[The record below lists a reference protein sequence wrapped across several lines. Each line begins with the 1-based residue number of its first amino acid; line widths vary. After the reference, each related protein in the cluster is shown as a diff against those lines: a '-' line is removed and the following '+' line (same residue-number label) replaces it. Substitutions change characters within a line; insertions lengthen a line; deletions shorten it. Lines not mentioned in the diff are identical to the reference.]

1 MSISALRRLIL
12 IGLLVAI
19 GALLSALSP
28 SFLKLDNLMTLLQ
41 EASQTGIVA
50 IGFTLVLITAGID
63 MSIGAVIAVTAMV
76 CVNFLTHTPIP
87 AFVFIPLSLLVGIA
101 VGAFNAF
108 FITRFKLPEFIVSLA
123 SRGIL
128 AGLALIIAVKDA
140 DGFVSNVYIQ
150 DPSYLA
156 FGGTVGPVYI
166 ITIVFFAL
174 AILTQF
180 FLKRTRAGTNVYA
193 TGANPVAATL
203 SGIKT
208 TRSIYGVYMFSGFC
222 ASIAA
227 IFLSAR
233 MMTAM
238 PEFGI
243 GSEMDVIASVVIGG
257 TPFTG
262 GVGDIWG
269 TVLGTLFLA
278 LIKNGILK
286 LGISPYIQ
294 PIVIGGII
302 VAVVVVDVWYK
313 ELAER
318 LSGRSRRRKNDKA
331 EAGRADGT
339 AAA

>member
-1 MSISALRRLIL
+1 VPISTLRRLIL
-12 IGLLVAI
+12 IGLFFVI
-19 GALLSALSP
+19 GGILSFISP
-28 SFLKLDNLMTLLQ
+28 SFLTQGNIMTLLQ

-76 CVNFLTHTPIP
+76 CVNFLSYTHIP
-87 AFVFIPLSLLVGIA
+87 ALVFIPLSLLTGVAAGL
-101 VGAFNAF
+101 FNGF
-108 FITRFKLPEFIVSLA
+108 FITHFKLPEFIVTLA

-128 AGLALIIAVKDA
+128 AGVALLIAVKDA
-140 DGFVSNVYIQ
+140 DGFISNVYIQ
-150 DPSYLA
+150 DPVYLG

-166 ITIVFFAL
+166 VTIVFIGL
-174 AILTQF
+174 AFLTQF
-180 FLKRTRAGTNVYA
+180 FMKRTRTGTNIYA
-193 TGANPVAATL
+193 TGANATAARL
-203 SGIKT
+203 SGINT
-208 TRSIYGVYMFSGFC
+208 DRSIYFVYMFSGFC
-222 ASIAA
+222 ASLAA

-243 GSEMDVIASVVIGG
+243 GSEMDVIAAVVIGG

-269 TVLGTLFLA
+269 TVIGTLFLA

-302 VAVVVVDVWYK
+302 VVVVVVDVWYK
-313 ELAER
+313 AFAEN
-318 LSGRSRRRKNDKA
+318 LSKKAIDRRKRSVKA
-331 EAGRADGT
+331 TVAP
-339 AAA
+339 

>member
-1 MSISALRRLIL
+1 MSTSTIRRLIL
-12 IGLLVAI
+12 IGLLLAI
-19 GALLSALSP
+19 GAALSLASP

-41 EASQTGIVA
+41 DASQTGIVA

-63 MSIGAVIAVTAMV
+63 MSIGAVIAVSAMV
-76 CVNFLTHTPIP
+76 CVNFLTYTALP
-87 AFVFIPLSLLVGIA
+87 AALFIPLSLCVGLA
-101 VGAFNAF
+101 VGAFNGF
-108 FITRFKLPEFIVSLA
+108 FITHFKLPEFIVTLA

-128 AGLALIIAVKDA
+128 AGLALIIAVKDT

-150 DPSYLA
+150 DPVYLG
-156 FGGTVGPVYI
+156 FGGTVGPFYI
-166 ITIVFFAL
+166 VTIVFVVL
-174 AILTQF
+174 AFLTQGF
-180 FLKRTRAGTNVYA
+180 IKRTRAGTNIYA
-193 TGANPVAATL
+193 TGANPTAARL
-203 SGIKT
+203 SGIST
-208 TRSIYGVYMFSGFC
+208 TRSIYGVYMFCGFC
-222 ASIAA
+222 ASLAA
-227 IFLSAR
+227 VFLSAR

-269 TVLGTLFLA
+269 TVIGTLFLA

-294 PIVIGGII
+294 PIAIGGII
-302 VAVVVVDVWYK
+302 IVVVVVDVWYK
-313 ELAER
+313 DFAEKLAR
-318 LSGRSRRRKNDKA
+318 KAARRRLASA
-331 EAGRADGT
+331 ESR

>member
-1 MSISALRRLIL
+1 VPIATLRRLIL
-12 IGLLVAI
+12 IGLFLVI
-19 GALLSALSP
+19 GAVLAIVSP
-28 SFLKLDNLMTLLQ
+28 TFLKLDNLMTLLQ

-76 CVNFLTHTPIP
+76 CVNFLSYTHIP
-87 AFVFIPLSLLVGIA
+87 AWIFIPLSLGTGCLVGL
-101 VGAFNAF
+101 FNGY
-108 FITRFKLPEFIVSLA
+108 FITRFKLPEFIVTLA

-128 AGLALIIAVKDA
+128 AGVALLIAVKDA
-140 DGFVSNVYIQ
+140 DGFISNVYIQ
-150 DPSYLA
+150 DPVYLG

-166 ITIVFFAL
+166 VTIAFVVL
-174 AILTQF
+174 AFITQF
-180 FLKRTRAGTNVYA
+180 FLKRTRVGTNIYA
-193 TGANPVAATL
+193 TGANPTAARL
-203 SGIKT
+203 SGINTKH
-208 TRSIYGVYMFSGFC
+208 SIYFVYMFSGFC
-222 ASIAA
+222 ASLAA

-243 GSEMDVIASVVIGG
+243 GSEMDVIAAVVIGG

-269 TVLGTLFLA
+269 TVIGTLFLA

-294 PIVIGGII
+294 PIAIGGII
-302 VAVVVVDVWYK
+302 VVVVVIDVWYK
-313 ELAER
+313 AFAEKLAKKA
-318 LSGRSRRRKNDKA
+318 GNRRKRSDEA
-331 EAGRADGT
+331 EVAVAS
-339 AAA
+339 

>member
-1 MSISALRRLIL
+1 VPIATLRRLIL
-12 IGLLVAI
+12 IGLFLVI
-19 GALLSALSP
+19 GAVLAIVSP
-28 SFLKLDNLMTLLQ
+28 TFLKLDNLMTLLQ

-76 CVNFLTHTPIP
+76 CVNFLSYTHIP
-87 AFVFIPLSLLVGIA
+87 AWIFIPLSLGTGCLVGL
-101 VGAFNAF
+101 FNGY
-108 FITRFKLPEFIVSLA
+108 FITRFKLPEFIVTLA

-128 AGLALIIAVKDA
+128 AGVALLIAVKDA
-140 DGFVSNVYIQ
+140 DGFISNVYIQ
-150 DPSYLA
+150 DPVYLG

-166 ITIVFFAL
+166 VTIAFVVL
-174 AILTQF
+174 AFITQF
-180 FLKRTRAGTNVYA
+180 SLKRTRVGTNIYA
-193 TGANPVAATL
+193 TGANPTAARL
-203 SGIKT
+203 SGINTKH
-208 TRSIYGVYMFSGFC
+208 SIYFVYMFSGFC
-222 ASIAA
+222 ASLAA

-243 GSEMDVIASVVIGG
+243 GSEMDVIAAVVIGG

-269 TVLGTLFLA
+269 TVIGTLFLA

-294 PIVIGGII
+294 PIAIGGII
-302 VAVVVVDVWYK
+302 VVVVVIDVWYK
-313 ELAER
+313 AFAEKLAKKA
-318 LSGRSRRRKNDKA
+318 GNRRKRSDEA
-331 EAGRADGT
+331 EEAVAS
-339 AAA
+339 

>member
-1 MSISALRRLIL
+1 VLIASRRRLIL
-12 IGLLVAI
+12 IGLLLAI
-19 GALLSALSP
+19 GAALSLLSR
-28 SFLKLDNLMTLLQ
+28 SFLTLDNLMTLLQ

-76 CVNFLTHTPIP
+76 CANFLTYTHIP
-87 AFVFIPLSLLVGIA
+87 AALFIPMSLGVGLL
-101 VGAFNAF
+101 VGAFNGF
-108 FITRFKLPEFIVSLA
+108 FITRFKLPEFIVTLA

-128 AGLALIIAVKDA
+128 AGLALIIAVKDSM
-140 DGFVSNVYIQ
+140 GFVSNVYIQ
-150 DPSYLA
+150 DPVYLS
-156 FGGTVGPVYI
+156 FGGTIGPVYI
-166 ITIVFFAL
+166 ITIVFFAM
-174 AILTQF
+174 AFLTQS

-193 TGANPVAATL
+193 TGANPTAARL
-203 SGIKT
+203 SGINTK
-208 TRSIYGVYMFSGFC
+208 RSIYGVYMFSGFC

-227 IFLSAR
+227 IFISSR

-238 PEFGI
+238 PDFGI

-286 LGISPYIQ
+286 LGISPYVQ
-294 PIVIGGII
+294 PIAIGGII
-302 VAVVVVDVWYK
+302 VVVVILDVWYK
-313 ELAER
+313 SYAEGQAR
-318 LSGRSRRRKNDKA
+318 RSARRARESDS
-331 EAGRADGT
+331 RS

>member
-1 MSISALRRLIL
+1 LIL
-12 IGLLVAI
+12 AGLLLAI
-19 GALLSALSP
+19 GVVLSILSP
-28 SFLKLDNLMTLLQ
+28 AFLKLGNLMTLLQ

-50 IGFTLVLITAGID
+50 VGFTLVLITAGID

-76 CVNFLTHTPIP
+76 CANFLTYTHIP
-87 AFVFIPLSLLVGIA
+87 AALFIPASLLVGCA
-101 VGAFNAF
+101 VGLFNGF
-108 FITRFKLPEFIVSLA
+108 FITRFKLPEFIVTLA

-140 DGFVSNVYIQ
+140 QGFVSNVYIQ
-150 DPSYLA
+150 DPVYLS
-156 FGGTVGPVYI
+156 FGGTIGPVYI
-166 ITIVFFAL
+166 VTVVFIVL
-174 AILTQF
+174 AFLTQS

-193 TGANPVAATL
+193 TGANPTAARL
-203 SGIKT
+203 SGINTK
-208 TRSIYGVYMFSGFC
+208 RSIYGVYMFCGFC
-222 ASIAA
+222 ASLSA
-227 IFLSAR
+227 IFISAR

-238 PEFGI
+238 PDFGI

-286 LGISPYIQ
+286 LGISPYVQ
-294 PIVIGGII
+294 PIAIGGII

-313 ELAER
+313 AFAEGLAR
-318 LSGRSRRRKNDKA
+318 KSSRRAK
-331 EAGRADGT
+331 EAGESP

>member
-1 MSISALRRLIL
+1 VPIATLRRLIL
-12 IGLLVAI
+12 IGLFLVI
-19 GALLSALSP
+19 GAVLAIVSP
-28 SFLKLDNLMTLLQ
+28 TFLKLDNLMTLLQ

-76 CVNFLTHTPIP
+76 CVNFLSYTHIP
-87 AFVFIPLSLLVGIA
+87 AWIFIPLSLGTGCLVGL
-101 VGAFNAF
+101 FNGY
-108 FITRFKLPEFIVSLA
+108 FITRFKLPEFIVTLA

-128 AGLALIIAVKDA
+128 AGVALLIAVKDA
-140 DGFVSNVYIQ
+140 DGFISNVYIQ
-150 DPSYLA
+150 DPVYLG

-166 ITIVFFAL
+166 VTIAFVVL
-174 AILTQF
+174 AFITQF
-180 FLKRTRAGTNVYA
+180 FLKRTRVGTNIYA
-193 TGANPVAATL
+193 TGANPTAARL
-203 SGIKT
+203 SGINTKH
-208 TRSIYGVYMFSGFC
+208 SIYFVYMFSGFC
-222 ASIAA
+222 ASLAA

-243 GSEMDVIASVVIGG
+243 GSEMDVIAAVVIGG

-269 TVLGTLFLA
+269 TVIGTLFLA

-294 PIVIGGII
+294 PIAIGGII
-302 VAVVVVDVWYK
+302 VVVVVIDVWYK
-313 ELAER
+313 AFAEKLAKKA
-318 LSGRSRRRKNDKA
+318 GNRRKRSDEA
-331 EAGRADGT
+331 EEAVAS
-339 AAA
+339 